1 MPRVQTRLSQRTA
14 NKRRA
19 KSRNVN
25 IGRPVPGTEVSKKLT
40 HGDIQ
45 DFLVGCA
52 AAIELDQIRVDA
64 LPIEKFH
71 PLYEDGMW
79 RRHRNLH
86 LVFINQLLAT
96 VNEIPPVTLEA
107 LTRLAITYE
116 ASVVREAVL
125 EVFSYAATGEGVE
138 EGIEKAAVFFDWLIK
153 DVSRSAPARS
163 IIGEP
168 RGLMMQWLA
177 VTDPLRIAEDK
188 ECGYG
193 RPVGFVN

>member
-19 KSRNVN
+19 KSRN
-25 IGRPVPGTEVSKKLT
+25 VPGTEVSKKLT

-64 LPIEKFH
+64 LPIENFH

-79 RRHRNLH
+79 RRHRNLY

-96 VNEIPPVTLEA
+96 VNEIPQRRSGRFRPI
-107 LTRLAITYE
+107 RLPATAAHGAKRTCRPDCAMS
-116 ASVVREAVL
+116 AS
-125 EVFSYAATGEGVE
+125 EG
-138 EGIEKAAVFFDWLIK
+138 KAENIY
-153 DVSRSAPARS
+153 SR
-163 IIGEP
+163 
-168 RGLMMQWLA
+168 
-177 VTDPLRIAEDK
+177 
-188 ECGYG
+188 
-193 RPVGFVN
+193 